1 MDLMQAIRKAIEASD
16 KSRYQIAKES
26 GVNLSHLQRAM
37 NGETG
42 LSIANVQ
49 RLAEVLGLEVVI
61 RPKTRKRKA

>member
-1 MDLMQAIRKAIEASD
+1 MELMQALRTAIESSN

-42 LSIANVQ
+42 LSIASVE
-49 RLAEVLGLEVVI
+49 RLAEVLGLEIII
-61 RPKTRKRKA
+61 RPKSRKRKA

>member
-1 MDLMQAIRKAIEASD
+1 MQALRTAIEASE

-42 LSIANVQ
+42 LSIASVG
-49 RLAEVLGLEVVI
+49 RLAEVLGLEIVI
-61 RPKTRKRKA
+61 RPKTSKRKS